1 MNGVIVGRPKSYD
14 RAEVLD
20 AAMNLFWQR
29 GYHDVSTRELT
40 DVMGINMNSLY
51 TEFGS
56 KESLFAA
63 AVERYD
69 CEMVPQYIGALEEPD
84 ADLDTIKEV
93 LRAFPGFASTSEF
106 VPGCLITNSATELAP
121 TAEASALSTDR
132 YVKRLTAGYL
142 SALVNASGADPT
154 DLLGP
159 ARLLAS
165 TTLGLFVMLRAQT
178 NQEVLQDI
186 TTNSIAQLENQLA
199 ALGYAIAPT

>member
-1 MNGVIVGRPKSYD
+1 VGRPKSYD

-20 AAMNLFWQR
+20 AAMYLFWQR
-29 GYHDVSTRELT
+29 GYHDVSTRDLT
-40 DVMGINMNSLY
+40 EVMGINMNSLY
-51 TEFGS
+51 SEFGS
-56 KESLFAA
+56 KEALFAA

-69 CEMVPQYIGALEEPD
+69 CEMVPYYIGALEEPG
-84 ADLDTIKEV
+84 ANLDTIKHV
-93 LRAFPGFASTSEF
+93 LNAFPGFASTSEF

-142 SALVNASGADPT
+142 SALANATGADRT

-165 TTLGLFVMLRAQT
+165 TSLGLFVMLRAQT
-178 NQEVLQDI
+178 SQEVLQDI
-186 TTNSIAQLENQLA
+186 IANAIAQLEDQLE
-199 ALGYAIAPT
+199 ALQHPVELGQTK